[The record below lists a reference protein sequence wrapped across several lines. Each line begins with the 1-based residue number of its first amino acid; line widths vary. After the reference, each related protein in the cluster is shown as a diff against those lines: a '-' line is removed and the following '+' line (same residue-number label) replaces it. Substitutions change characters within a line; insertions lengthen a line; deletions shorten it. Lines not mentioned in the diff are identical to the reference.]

1 MASDSWPAASSQRLT
16 VSSAVY
22 EKQAVPLSQK
32 CLMGQPVLAL
42 TSNLKPQTSNVR
54 LFLHGI
60 SSVPAAF
67 PLENDEG
74 DEGDDKGDDAGH
86 LG

>member
-1 MASDSWPAASSQRLT
+1 MASDSWLAAGGWPLAFSSPRLI
-16 VSSAVY
+16 VLRI

-42 TSNLKPQTSNVR
+42 TSNLK
-54 LFLHGI
+54 LFLHGVVC
-60 SSVPAAF
+60 VPAAF
-67 PLENDEG
+67 PLDEDEG
-74 DEGDDKGDDAGH
+74 DEGDGEGDDAGH